1 MVTVTTK
8 PVCPAALDL
17 VKHFEGLFLSAYI
30 CPAGKPTIGWGHTKG
45 VKMGQRISR
54 QQAEEFLAADMA
66 EAADAVDRLVSVP
79 LTDNQRGA
87 LASFVFNL
95 GAPALAGS
103 TLLRLLNAGASRESI
118 GEQFGRWVFAT
129 VSGKKTQLPGLVS
142 RRAAEK
148 ALFLG
153 RNG

>member
-1 MVTVTTK
+1 MTR
-8 PVCPAALDL
+8 PVPPAALDL
-17 VKHFEGLFLSAYI
+17 VKHFEGLFLGAYL
-30 CPAGKPTIGWGHTKG
+30 CPAGVPTIGWGHTKG
-45 VKMGQRISR
+45 VKLGQRITR
-54 QQAEEFLAADMA
+54 QQAEELLSADMA

-95 GAPALAGS
+95 GPGSLGGS
-103 TLLRLLNAGASRESI
+103 TLLRLLNAGASMESI
-118 GEQFGRWVFAT
+118 GEQFGRWVNAT
-129 VSGKKTQLPGLVS
+129 VGGVKKQLPGLVA

>member
-1 MVTVTTK
+1 MVTLTTK
-8 PVCPAALDL
+8 PVSPAALDL
-17 VKHFEGLFLSAYI
+17 VKHFEGLFLNAYI

-87 LASFVFNL
+87 LASFAFNL
-95 GAPALAGS
+95 GPTNLAGS
-103 TLLRLLNAGASRESI
+103 TLLRLLNAGASLESI
-118 GEQFGRWVFAT
+118 GEQFGRWVNAT
-129 VSGKKTQLPGLVS
+129 VNGKKTQLPGLVA

-153 RNG
+153 ATK